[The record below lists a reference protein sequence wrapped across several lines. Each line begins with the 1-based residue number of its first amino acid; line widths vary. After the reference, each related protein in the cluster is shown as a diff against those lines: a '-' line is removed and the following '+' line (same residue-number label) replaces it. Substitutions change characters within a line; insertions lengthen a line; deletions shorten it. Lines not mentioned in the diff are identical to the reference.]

1 MTNRIASFVNT
12 FGNDLRKGNL
22 FCAGEE
28 LAHFVRTQF
37 CGEQA
42 IQSCARVL
50 QSGVEPAILVEE
62 GAYIRAEFNDRNPA
76 DPFDLP
82 MYDTYN
88 KDLATD
94 NVREAALA
102 CRHNRFL
109 LEEIAFSYTTDKY
122 TLNIG
127 WKFGKGAR
135 IVQFDYDIMSH
146 DMTYWSDC
154 KIAESLQ
161 DMCVNKLVRWN

>member
-1 MTNRIASFVNT
+1 MKIERFVNS
-12 FGNDLRKGNL
+12 FGGALRKGNL

-28 LAHFVRTQF
+28 LAHFVREQF
-37 CGEQA
+37 CGERC
-42 IQSCARVL
+42 IQDCALVL

-88 KDLATD
+88 KDLATED
-94 NVREAALA
+94 VREAALA

-127 WKFGKGAR
+127 WKFGKGTS

-154 KIAESLQ
+154 RIGRSVQ
-161 DMCVNKLVRWN
+161 DMCTRLLVNWN